1 MRTSVLEMPE
11 VNVLRLDGFL
21 NMLLLLDFQERV
33 LY

>member
-1 MRTSVLEMPE
+1 MRTSVLKMPE